1 MPSYKAQD
9 FIDAIPNTGGVIETI
24 AKRVGCDWHTAKKY
38 IEDHA
43 TVKQAY
49 ENEKSRVDDAA
60 RSVVISNIVTDKNV
74 DTAKWWLRVKLP
86 DEFAPTQKI
95 DQKTEHSGSVTLEGA
110 VDALKQADQKLTDD
124 KRTDA

>member
-49 ENEKSRVDDAA
+49 EDEKSKVDDAA
-60 RSVVISNIVTDKNV
+60 RSVVISDIVKDKNV

-95 DQKTEHSGSVTLEGA
+95 DANVDERKEIIVTIGNN
-110 VDALKQADQKLTDD
+110 DARQD
-124 KRTDA
+124 